1 MEIQVEIK
9 NIKNVK
15 SFNYKFEF
23 ENGIYAI
30 VGENAVGKSTVM
42 SAIASTVYPNTL
54 IRLGETEIEK
64 DSMVFVKCNGK
75 YDKWY
80 YSEEFRTLKS
90 TKPRVVFNG
99 IYEGSVFSGTRF
111 QDMTNIDKL
120 ILENPDFI
128 NEFVPA
134 RENLKNAMSYIL
146 KNTENKY
153 AELYKLKSMDSA
165 RKYNLINMPYFYK
178 LPNGKFISKYK
189 MSSGECM
196 LISLL
201 NFINST
207 ALDPNVNTNK
217 RKVCDERMF
226 IFIDEVELALHPS
239 SIIRLVE
246 YLNKKMENN
255 KLTVLFSTHS
265 TELIKLIS
273 PNNIFL
279 LENVNGNVEVINPCY
294 PQYAIRSLYDHDGND
309 CTILVEDKLAV
320 EIVKKSIEDFR
331 IKNNL
336 LINFLPIGGW
346 ESTLQLQHYIA
357 RNHILGKDKFVF
369 SILDGDVKDEAVK
382 RTDYKDLKKLFL
394 PINSIEKYL
403 YLKLI
408 KEKDSSFYRKLGNK
422 IFTLE
427 SLDSIVKNFILNGEG
442 DNDTSGKSLYKHLC
456 YKAQQLDLNKENFAK
471 LVCEIIIEYENFE
484 KLSNQIT
491 KFIEDNFI
499 IQKK

>member
-1 MEIQVEIK
+1 MELEIEIK

-15 SFNYKFEF
+15 NFNYKFEF
-23 ENGIYAI
+23 DNGIYAI

-54 IRLGETEIEK
+54 IRLGETDIEK
-64 DSMVFVKCNGK
+64 DSTVFIKCNGK

-80 YSEEFRTLKS
+80 FSEEFGTLKS

-128 NEFVPA
+128 NEFMPA
-134 RENLKNAMSYIL
+134 RENLKEAMSYIL

-153 AELYKLKSMDSA
+153 SELYKLKNMNSV

-207 ALDPNVNTNK
+207 ALDPKSNTSK
-217 RKVCDERMF
+217 KIVCDDRMF

-239 SIIRLVE
+239 SIVRLVD

-279 LENVNGNVEVINPCY
+279 LENINGNVEVMNPCY

-309 CTILVEDKLAV
+309 CTILVEDKLAM
-320 EIVKKSIEDFR
+320 EIVKKSIESFR

-336 LINFLPIGGW
+336 LINFLPVGGW
-346 ESTLQLQHYIA
+346 ESTLQLQHYISK
-357 RNHILGKDKFVF
+357 NHILGKDKFVF
-369 SILDGDVKDEAVK
+369 SILDGDVQTEASK
-382 RTDYKDLKKLFL
+382 RTDYQDLKKLFL

-403 YLKLI
+403 FLKLI
-408 KEKDSSFYRKLGNK
+408 KEKDFVFCKKLGNK

-427 SLDSIVKNFILNGEG
+427 SLDNIIKNFILNGQG
-442 DNDTSGKSLYKHLC
+442 NNDLSGKSLYKHLC
-456 YKAQQLDLNKENFAK
+456 YKAQHLDLNKENFAK
-471 LVCEIIIEYENFE
+471 LVCEIIIEHENFE
-484 KLSNQIT
+484 KLSCQIT
-491 KFIEDNFI
+491 KFIEDNFVI
-499 IQKK
+499 PKK